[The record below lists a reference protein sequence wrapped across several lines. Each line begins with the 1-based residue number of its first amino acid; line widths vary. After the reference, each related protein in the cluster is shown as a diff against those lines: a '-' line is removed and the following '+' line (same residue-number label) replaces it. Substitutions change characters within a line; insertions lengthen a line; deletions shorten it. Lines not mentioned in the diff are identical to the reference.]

1 MQPDLDNKSSLLV
14 VRLILFSCALFVV
27 LAGIVGAFVLSYE
40 SEASDIG
47 LEHLATVTFVLSP
60 ISFVLLIVGKNYL
73 SKALETRSGM
83 ARLQT
88 FVGGMTFLVA
98 ICEGPGLLWAIC
110 AYLLHEPL
118 YSIGAFVHAIG
129 IILLWPDGSE
139 LENGVEL
146 DIVEGTEQ

>member
-1 MQPDLDNKSSLLV
+1 MQPDLDSKSSLLV

>member
-1 MQPDLDNKSSLLV
+1 MHPDLDNKNGVLV

-27 LAGIVGAFVLSYE
+27 LAGIVGAFVLSFE
-40 SEASDIG
+40 SAASDIG

-60 ISFVLLIVGKNYL
+60 ISFVLLVVGKNYL
-73 SKALETRSGM
+73 SKALEARSGM

-88 FVGGMTFLVA
+88 FVSGMTFLMA
-98 ICEGPGLLWAIC
+98 ICEGPGLLWALC
-110 AYLLHEPL
+110 AYLLHEPM

-139 LENGVEL
+139 LENGVEV

>member
-1 MQPDLDNKSSLLV
+1 MQPDLDSKSSLLL

>member
-1 MQPDLDNKSSLLV
+1 MQPDLDSKSSLLV

-139 LENGVEL
+139 LENGVEV